1 MATAPAPESRA
12 EQAES
17 ALEDVEIQLLL
28 EGIHR
33 RYGFDFR
40 GYAAASLR
48 RRLRRRMRAEGL
60 ATISGLQE
68 LVLHDPGALQRLL
81 GDLSIAVTSMF
92 RDPSFYRA
100 FRERVCPIL
109 ATYPFT
115 RIWNAGCATG
125 EETYSLAILLQ
136 EEDLYDRCRIYAT
149 DLNEAVLEKARSGV
163 FRLER
168 MQEYTENYI
177 RAGGKRAFSEY
188 YTAAYDGARFVNSL
202 SENVVFA
209 QHNLVSDGG
218 FNEFHVIVC
227 RNVLIYFDRELQDR
241 VHALFHDSLI
251 RRGVLAIGQKESIRF
266 TAYRDRYEVLDADE
280 KLYRKLR

>member
-1 MATAPAPESRA
+1 MATARVPRTRA
-12 EQAES
+12 EPIDPE
-17 ALEDVEIQLLL
+17 LEEVEIQLLL

-48 RRLRRRMRAEGL
+48 RRLRRQVRAEGVS
-60 ATISGLQE
+60 TISGLQE
-68 LVLHDPGALQRLL
+68 LVLHEPAALQRLL
-81 GDLSIAVTSMF
+81 ADLSISVTSMF

-100 FRERVCPIL
+100 FREKVCPIL

-136 EEDLYDRCRIYAT
+136 EEGLYDRCRIYAT
-149 DLNEAVLEKARSGV
+149 DLNEGVLDEARSGV
-163 FRLER
+163 FRLDR

-177 RAGGKRAFSEY
+177 RAGGTRAFSEY
-188 YTAAYDGARFVNSL
+188 YTAAYDGARFVGSL
-202 SENVVFA
+202 SDNVVFA
-209 QHNLVSDGG
+209 QHNLVSDRS
-218 FNEFHVIVC
+218 FNDFHAIVC

-241 VHALFHDSLI
+241 VHALFHESLVQF
-251 RRGVLAIGQKESIRF
+251 GVLAVGQKESIRF
-266 TAYRDRYEVLDADE
+266 TAFQDRYEELDPDE
-280 KLYRKLR
+280 KLYRKVR